1 MVNEDA
7 KRVWAYI
14 DEHKEEYIDL
24 LKKYCAQPSVSAQN
38 WGMRE
43 MAEMVRDTVT
53 ELGGSGTL
61 VETGGNPFVYGMID
75 NGAQRTLTL
84 YNHYDVVPPEPYE
97 LWKTPPFEPTVI
109 DGRLYARGSS
119 DNKASLLS
127 RYIAVDAYQ
136 KVLGRL
142 PINIKFIAE
151 GEEEIGSPHLMEF
164 IHDHPDM
171 IQSDGIVWEGG
182 SKVVNGPLIVHMGVK
197 GVTTF
202 EIRCTKAKDG
212 ASPVWRLIWALNTM
226 KDPDDYITI
235 DHFADSIVPPTE
247 YERSFVLKNKYQE
260 EAVKKMNGIDHFIR
274 NLTGDALK
282 EKLYMEPSM
291 NIQGLFFDE
300 TDEATGMPKSATVKM
315 DIRTVPDQDP
325 EELMRLLRNHL
336 AARGFDDLEVIDGHS
351 TLPYRGKPDSLLA
364 RSVIKNVED
373 VYGLPAAV
381 HLMKPGSC
389 GIARVVKAT
398 GIPIVHYGCMD
409 NASRAHAPNESA
421 DLDHYIKGAK
431 LSVLVFQDFATLEES
446 KDAADA

>member
-7 KRVWAYI
+7 KKVWAYI
-14 DEHKEEYIDL
+14 DEHKDEYIDL

-43 MAEMVRDTVT
+43 MAEMIRETIT
-53 ELGGSGTL
+53 ELGGKGTL
-61 VETGGNPFVYGMID
+61 IETDGNPFVYGMID
-75 NGAQRTLTL
+75 NGAKRTLTL

-97 LWKTPPFEPTVI
+97 QWNTPPFEPTII

-136 KVLGRL
+136 KVLGKL
-142 PINIKFIAE
+142 PINIKFVAE

-164 IHDHPDM
+164 IRDNPEK

-202 EIRCTKAKDG
+202 EITCRQPKDG
-212 ASPVWRLIWALNTM
+212 SSPVWRLIWALNSM
-226 KDPDDYITI
+226 KNADDYITV
-235 DHFADSIVPPTE
+235 DHFNDSIAPLTE
-247 YERSFVLKNKYQE
+247 YERSFVLDNDYDE
-260 EAVKKMNGIDHFIR
+260 EATKEMNGIDHFIR
-274 NLTGDALK
+274 NLTGNALK
-282 EKLYMEPSM
+282 EKLYTEPSM

-300 TDEATGMPKSATVKM
+300 IDPESGMPKTATVKM
-315 DIRTVPDQDP
+315 DIRTVPNQQP
-325 EELMRLLRNHL
+325 EELMQQLRDHL
-336 AARGFDDLEVIDGHS
+336 TAHGFEDLEITGGHS

-364 RSVIKNVED
+364 KAVIQDVAE
-373 VYGLPAAV
+373 VYGMPAAV
-381 HLMKPGSC
+381 HLMVPGSC
-389 GIARVVKAT
+389 GMARVVKAT

-409 NASRAHAPNESA
+409 DASRAHAPNESA

-431 LSVLVFQDFATLEES
+431 LSVLVFQNFATL
-446 KDAADA
+446 D

>member
-1 MVNEDA
+1 M
-7 KRVWAYI
+7 
-14 DEHKEEYIDL
+14 
-24 LKKYCAQPSVSAQN
+24 
-38 WGMRE
+38 
-43 MAEMVRDTVT
+43 
-53 ELGGSGTL
+53 
-61 VETGGNPFVYGMID
+61 
-75 NGAQRTLTL
+75 
-84 YNHYDVVPPEPYE
+84 
-97 LWKTPPFEPTVI
+97 
-109 DGRLYARGSS
+109 
-119 DNKASLLS
+119 
-127 RYIAVDAYQ
+127 DAYQ

-336 AARGFDDLEVIDGHS
+336 A
-351 TLPYRGKPDSLLA
+351 
-364 RSVIKNVED
+364 
-373 VYGLPAAV
+373 
-381 HLMKPGSC
+381 
-389 GIARVVKAT
+389 
-398 GIPIVHYGCMD
+398 
-409 NASRAHAPNESA
+409 
-421 DLDHYIKGAK
+421 
-431 LSVLVFQDFATLEES
+431 
-446 KDAADA
+446 

>member
-1 MVNEDA
+1 
-7 KRVWAYI
+7 
-14 DEHKEEYIDL
+14 
-24 LKKYCAQPSVSAQN
+24 
-38 WGMRE
+38 
-43 MAEMVRDTVT
+43 
-53 ELGGSGTL
+53 
-61 VETGGNPFVYGMID
+61 
-75 NGAQRTLTL
+75 
-84 YNHYDVVPPEPYE
+84 
-97 LWKTPPFEPTVI
+97 
-109 DGRLYARGSS
+109 
-119 DNKASLLS
+119 
-127 RYIAVDAYQ
+127 
-136 KVLGRL
+136 
-142 PINIKFIAE
+142 
-151 GEEEIGSPHLMEF
+151 
-164 IHDHPDM
+164 
-171 IQSDGIVWEGG
+171 
-182 SKVVNGPLIVHMGVK
+182 
-197 GVTTF
+197 
-202 EIRCTKAKDG
+202 
-212 ASPVWRLIWALNTM
+212 
-226 KDPDDYITI
+226 
-235 DHFADSIVPPTE
+235 
-247 YERSFVLKNKYQE
+247 
-260 EAVKKMNGIDHFIR
+260 MNGIDHFIR

-381 HLMKPGSC
+381 HLMTPGSC
-389 GIARVVKAT
+389 GMARVVKAT